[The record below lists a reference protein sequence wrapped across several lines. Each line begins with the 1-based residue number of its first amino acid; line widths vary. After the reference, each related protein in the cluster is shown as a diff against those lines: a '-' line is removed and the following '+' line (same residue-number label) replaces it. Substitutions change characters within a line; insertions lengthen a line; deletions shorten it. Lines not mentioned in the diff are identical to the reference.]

1 MSETFQD
8 EAILS
13 VDGVTKQYGELT
25 AVDDVSLSI
34 KPGEIFALLGPNG
47 AGKTTLIS
55 CITGL
60 ITHFQG
66 EIEVAGFDVRDQPDV
81 TRRLVGLVPQEL
93 KYDAF
98 FSVRDVLKYQ
108 GGFFGV
114 PPDDEE
120 VDELLEAFSLADK
133 ADQRT
138 RWLSGGMQRRLMICK
153 ALMHDPVLLFL
164 DEPTAGVDVELR
176 EELWSYVRRLR
187 RNGTTIVL
195 TTHYIE
201 EAEKLADRIGILNH
215 GALVR
220 VDDREEL
227 LREFGMRRVTITVD
241 GSLSARL
248 LEAHEGL
255 DLELLS
261 ERSVELVYREGAA
274 RQSEAISPVEQLI
287 RSLLDEGYGIET
299 VEGGRTPLEDIF
311 KELVFTDDGRNDR
324 DE

>member
-13 VDGVTKQYGELT
+13 VDGVTKQYGDLT

-66 EIEVAGFDVRDQPDV
+66 SVEVAGFDVRDQPDV

-114 PPDDEE
+114 PPDDQE

-176 EELWSYVRRLR
+176 EELWNYVRRLR

-241 GSLSARL
+241 GSLSERL
-248 LEAHEGL
+248 LEAHDGL

-261 ERSVELVYREGAA
+261 DRSVELVYREGAA
-274 RQSEAISPVEQLI
+274 GQGEGTSPVEQLI
-287 RSLLDEGYGIET
+287 RSLLDDGYGIET

-311 KELVFTDDGRNDR
+311 KELVFTDDGRTDR